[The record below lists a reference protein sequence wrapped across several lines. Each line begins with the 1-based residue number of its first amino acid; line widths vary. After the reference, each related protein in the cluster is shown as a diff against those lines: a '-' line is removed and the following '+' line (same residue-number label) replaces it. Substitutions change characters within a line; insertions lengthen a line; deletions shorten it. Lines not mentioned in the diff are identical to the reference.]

1 MPNILTI
8 TFSPCIDKSTSISSL
23 IPEKK
28 LICENPKY
36 EPGGGGINVA
46 RAIKKLGGEAI
57 AIYPS
62 GGCNGIIF
70 NQLLQNE
77 NILTLNIVSEN
88 NTKENLVVLDRSTN
102 KQYRFGMPNIALNDL
117 EWKNCLKA
125 VEEFD
130 KPAFII
136 ASGSIPPGV
145 PLDIFAQLAKIA
157 KNKHAKFIIDTSGD
171 ALKQATDE
179 GVYLIKPNLNELSM
193 LAGKN
198 ELNTEEVEEAAK
210 SIIAKGNCEVIVCSL
225 GAVGAMLITKDITKT
240 ILAPKVIS
248 KSTVGAGDSMVGGI
262 VYYLSKGEN
271 LEDAIKYGVA
281 CGSAATL
288 NPGTELCKKADADRL
303 YQLLK

>member
-8 TFSPCIDKSTSISSL
+8 TFSPSIDKSTSIPSL
-23 IPEKK
+23 LPEKK
-28 LICENPKY
+28 LICEHPKL

-57 AIYPS
+57 AIYPA

-77 NILTLNIVSEN
+77 NISTLNIVSEN
-88 NTKENLVVLDRSTN
+88 NTKENLVVLDLSN
-102 KQYRFGMPNIALNDL
+102 NHQYRFGMPNVSLNDQ

-125 VEEFD
+125 VEEFEN
-130 KPAFII
+130 PEFIV

-145 PLDIFAQLAKIA
+145 PLNIFAKLAKIA
-157 KNKHAKFIIDTSGD
+157 KNKNAKFIIDTSGE

-179 GVYLIKPNLNELSM
+179 GVYLIKPNLHELSK
-193 LAGKN
+193 LAGKS
-198 ELNTEEVEEAAK
+198 ELNSAEVEAAAK
-210 SIIAKGNCEVIVCSL
+210 NIIAKGNCEVVVCSL
-225 GAVGAMLITKDITKT
+225 GAEGAMLITKDVTRT
-240 ILAPKVIS
+240 ILAPKVLS

-262 VYYLSKGEN
+262 VYSLSKGES
-271 LEDAIKYGVA
+271 LEEAIKYGVA

-288 NPGTELCKKADADRL
+288 NPGTELCKKEDADRL